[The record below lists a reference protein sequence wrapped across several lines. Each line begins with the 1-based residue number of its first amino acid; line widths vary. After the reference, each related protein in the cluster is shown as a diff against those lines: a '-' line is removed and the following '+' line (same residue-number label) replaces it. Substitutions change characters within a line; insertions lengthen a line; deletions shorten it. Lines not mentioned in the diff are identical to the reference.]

1 MKYPIYYCTVKGEVE
16 EPPKML
22 KKGLKRNIKPFSI
35 KTTVV
40 LKDGKVVN
48 NFKQSVVL
56 KETIDFS
63 RHAEVRLTKVT
74 KINKNPIGFTSY

>member
-1 MKYPIYYCTVKGEVE
+1 MKNPIYYCTVEGEVE
-16 EPPKML
+16 EPPKIL
-22 KKGLKRNIKPFSI
+22 KKGIKRKIKTFKI
-35 KTTVV
+35 KTTAV
-40 LKDGKVVN
+40 LKDGKIVN
-48 NFKQSVVL
+48 NFKNSIVL